1 MNHKKKKENFMYIP
15 RSFPIVK
22 ELFLLCFLFTELP
35 RCYSGYHKQLLI
47 LMSWV
52 RFTGRTAASS
62 SILRAAAVNL
72 SVSIVMNISNN
83 RY

>member
-1 MNHKKKKENFMYIP
+1 MYIP

-47 LMSWV
+47 LMS
-52 RFTGRTAASS
+52 
-62 SILRAAAVNL
+62 
-72 SVSIVMNISNN
+72 
-83 RY
+83 